1 MAAWAWPVEGWELL
15 DTDDDDFS
23 DEAELG
29 VADEIAAAAAEGEV
43 DPVEGS
49 SINSLVLLSQHF
61 GDS

>member
-15 DTDDDDFS
+15 DTDDDENS

-29 VADEIAAAAAEGEV
+29 VAAEIAAAAEGED
-43 DPVEGS
+43 DPAEGS

>member
-15 DTDDDDFS
+15 DTDDDENS

-29 VADEIAAAAAEGEV
+29 VADGIAAAVDEDDPQEGA
-43 DPVEGS
+43 D
-49 SINSLVLLSQHF
+49 INRMVLLSQHF

>member
-29 VADEIAAAAAEGEV
+29 VADEIAAAVGEDDPQEGAN
-43 DPVEGS
+43 
-49 SINSLVLLSQHF
+49 INGMVLLSQHF

>member
-15 DTDDDDFS
+15 DTDDDENS

-29 VADEIAAAAAEGEV
+29 VAAEIAAAAAEGEV
-43 DPVEGS
+43 DPVEGA